1 MNEANEVLNSYKEK
15 LNKREK
21 CIKDYNNKVDEMKC
35 KIENLKIYNEI
46 CDNEYIDGYCKI
58 LSKLP
63 YYTKKEENIINNKLK
78 EINLKEI
85 DLRKRELLLKNK
97 FNSLSPKERD
107 IVIIIE
113 NEIKNNLKKK
123 KFEAFGSEQLTIIY
137 QEIIN
142 EGNPNINI
150 NFDITKLNR
159 KQQQS

>member
-1 MNEANEVLNSYKEK
+1 MKESNEVLNIYKKK

-46 CDNEYIDGYCKI
+46 CDNEYIDGYWKI

-63 YYTKKEENIINNKLK
+63 FYTKNEENIIHNKLK

-85 DLRKRELLLKNK
+85 DLRKRESLLKNK
-97 FNSLSPKERD
+97 FNSLNKKERD

-113 NEIKNNLKKK
+113 NAIKTNLKKK
-123 KFEAFGSEQLTIIY
+123 IFEAFNSEKLNIIY
-137 QEIIN
+137 KEIIN
-142 EGNPNINI
+142 EWI
-150 NFDITKLNR
+150 F
-159 KQQQS
+159 